1 MDSGAREVTVHAVA
15 KSRTRLSGS
24 TFCKQMLQ
32 IHETLDFG
40 HLEALFHDKQ
50 CVLGGCESPW
60 GGQLKRTL
68 SISCLHLG
76 AGLSSLSG
84 PGTHGTSTDSSLPR
98 ELGTCL
104 KPQDEHRGLYPAS
117 A

>member
-1 MDSGAREVTVHAVA
+1 
-15 KSRTRLSGS
+15 
-24 TFCKQMLQ
+24 MLQ